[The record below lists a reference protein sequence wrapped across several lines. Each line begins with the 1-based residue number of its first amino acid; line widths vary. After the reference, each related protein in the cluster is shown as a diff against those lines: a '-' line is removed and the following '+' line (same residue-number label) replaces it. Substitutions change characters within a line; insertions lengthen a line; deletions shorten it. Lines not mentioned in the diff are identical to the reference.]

1 MAPRVW
7 HNYNDI
13 SCEWL
18 LGEEGETNQWSRPLN
33 ALPNEFDPPRARSF
47 LGYIQCGMTIRQ
59 AAEEAGLEYPI
70 VIRWRRGSL
79 GAPRS
84 FIEAFNIAREIQV
97 HAMADDVI
105 DIADGTD
112 SLSKKALKEA
122 VDKAN
127 AMREEFADHI
137 DKAVSRINDKV
148 GNRINARKWYVSKLM
163 PTYYGDRV
171 QVDHGNANG
180 EPFKKVDMKQ
190 LTDDQLDKLLQL
202 DEELRS
208 TNE

>member
-7 HNYNDI
+7 HDYNGI

-18 LGEEGETNQWSRPLN
+18 LGEEGDPSDWSRPLN

-59 AAEEAGLEYPI
+59 AAEEAALEYPI
-70 VIRWRRGSL
+70 VIRWRRGAL

-122 VDKAN
+122 VDKSN
-127 AMREEFADHI
+127 LMRDEFADKI
-137 DKAVSRINDKV
+137 DKAVSLLNDKV
-148 GNRINARKWYVSKLM
+148 GNRINARKWYVSKIM